1 MKHVI
6 LFFYIV
12 MSSRADTISLFPTW
26 KSSCFKFLDSNDTHT
41 YKYIHLCRR
50 THRYENT
57 LFFFLSAMMEITKY
71 GKKGILIDNGLFEH
85 WSPLVFQWQT
95 SQVALGMTIN
105 SLVLIIPSVEA
116 KAVEIESE
124 KAAAQKRKS
133 SANAEVC
140 QCHLVDNIVKSSQ
153 YNGWRQNIY
162 FFTFLIHLF

>member
-1 MKHVI
+1 M
-6 LFFYIV
+6 
-12 MSSRADTISLFPTW
+12 
-26 KSSCFKFLDSNDTHT
+26 THT
-41 YKYIHLCRR
+41 H
-50 THRYENT
+50 TNT
-57 LFFFLSAMMEITKY
+57 YTYANAHTGMKILFFFLSAMMEITKY

-140 QCHLVDNIVKSSQ
+140 QCHLVDNIVKSV
-153 YNGWRQNIY
+153 
-162 FFTFLIHLF
+162 